1 MIPFPTMSL
10 RWVPSVFV
18 PGAMCWALATA
29 CAAVYPELQ
38 TPVRSAEGH
47 ELEAPPKGLRWIAFK
62 GAEVPPET
70 RDGRKWGGDLG
81 RRAPDPYAALYMN
94 GRLLL
99 KTPAQR
105 GTLVPTWPDG
115 PAGNFR
121 INRYDRFRVEL
132 WDSNVLND
140 HPIGYKE
147 VGSLDEGLDTSGE
160 VEIECNSGARVR
172 LAFEPAHARLG
183 LGLYYE
189 LRIGEVFVTRVY
201 EESPAGR
208 AGIKPGDQILALEG
222 KPVSGLK
229 AFEIQ
234 SILNTP
240 HMSGLP
246 MKIRHKVD
254 GKEADVTLKEGAIFP
269 LFSEMGTLR

>member
-1 MIPFPTMSL
+1 MSL
-10 RWVPSVFV
+10 QSVSPVLV
-18 PGAMCWALATA
+18 PGAVLSALVTA

-38 TPVRSAEGH
+38 TPVHSAEGR
-47 ELEAPPKGLRWIAFK
+47 ELEAPPKNLRWIAFK

-81 RRAPDPYAALYMN
+81 RRAPDPYAILYMN

-99 KTPAQR
+99 KTPAQA

-115 PAGNFR
+115 PAGNFVIDR
-121 INRYDRFRVEL
+121 TDRFRVEL

-147 VGSLDEGLDTSGE
+147 VGSLEEGVDTSGE

-201 EESPAGR
+201 EESPAGH
-208 AGIKPGDQILALEG
+208 AGIKPGDQILALDG
-222 KPVSGLK
+222 KAVSGLK
-229 AFEIQ
+229 AAEVQ
-234 SILNTP
+234 SILNAP

-246 MKIRHKVD
+246 MRIRHKVD
-254 GKEADVTLKEGAIFP
+254 GRDVAVTVKEGAIFP